1 MRLVAQNFAR
11 VCTAPATSIGV
22 TPLIA
27 MVDCEQEDAAHKY
40 VVASKHVGPDY
51 STTVYDVRAGRLY
64 RARHVCGMRGVWK
77 DIASRRAHVQLL
89 GKHDVYLPPDAAAA
103 EPATTL

>member
-11 VCTAPATSIGV
+11 VSTAPATNIGV

-64 RARHVCGMRGVWK
+64 RGTACVRHAGSLERHC
-77 DIASRRAHVQLL
+77 
-89 GKHDVYLPPDAAAA
+89 PPPCPRAAARKA
-103 EPATTL
+103 